1 MTTRGCTKI
10 LSLFN
15 MDSST
20 LKGFLM
26 DPLTGGREV
35 SVNNDLAG
43 FKGLLNSQ
51 NIEIQRFPIVHK
63 GMVVTMKV
71 LFDNDARLGECAYPS
86 VMLDT
91 EEMDRVQYVGRVL
104 FLGSSGDLPSN
115 LSISEVACLKGRQY
129 LYRYTDEVTG
139 LSQTMVCL
147 RGSRPPKD

>member
-15 MDSST
+15 MDNST
-20 LKGFLM
+20 LRGFLI

-43 FKGLLNSQ
+43 FKELLNSQ

-63 GMVVTMKV
+63 GVVMTMKAM
-71 LFDNDARLGECAYPS
+71 FDNDARLGDCAYPS
-86 VMLDT
+86 IMLDT
-91 EEMDRVQYVGRVL
+91 EEMDRPQYVGRVL
-104 FLGSSGDLPSN
+104 ILGSNGDLPSN
-115 LSISEVACLKGRQY
+115 LSNSEVACLKGRQY
-129 LYRYTDEVTG
+129 LYRYTDEVSG

-147 RGSRPPKD
+147 RGSRPMKD